1 MPHADVSRMLEYEAK
16 ALLERLAEIRP
27 FALTLPMV
35 AAAAPSAAAQAAI
48 ESFLSR
54 GRQQLRRTLRQ
65 FLDWLASPAG
75 VAAAPE
81 RAQQRFTMLRMRFL
95 SVITQFDVFADALA
109 ERSQHNYGELLGG
122 LDVAAAEALDLPGDR
137 FTPPPVICHLDR
149 GAGAAIRRVRTR
161 LEGGGT
167 TPVAIIRVP
176 RERMVGSG
184 IASSLVHEVGHQAAE
199 LLDLVRPLRDALG
212 EIAARGGPASPAWA
226 CLQAWISEI
235 LSDLWGVARV
245 GIAATTGLIGVVSLP
260 RVFVTRV
267 TLGDPHP
274 SPWIRVKI
282 SAAFGKALFPDPQ
295 WDRIASLWESLYP
308 LDAPGGAAS
317 GTAGGV
323 SPTGGTPAG
332 EVALLRLLDAT
343 LPQFVQFVLRFR
355 PERMGGATLAEAFPL
370 HDRTP
375 ARLRVLWQEHRRRPA
390 RLAALPP
397 TVAFAAVGQAR
408 HDGAVSATS
417 ESLLLR
423 RLLRYW
429 ALRSTVD
436 ASEICS
442 SVRRPRGLALAV

>member
-48 ESFLSR
+48 ESFLAR

-75 VAAAPE
+75 VAAPPD

-109 ERSQHNYGELLGG
+109 ERSQHNYGELIGG
-122 LDVAAAEALDLPGDR
+122 LDVAAAEALDLPGDH

-199 LLDLVRPLRDALG
+199 LLDLLRPMRDALG
-212 EIAARGGPASPAWA
+212 EIAARGGPAAPAWA
-226 CLQAWISEI
+226 CFRAWISEI

-245 GIAATTGLIGVVSLP
+245 GIAATTGLMGVLSLP

-267 TLGDPHP
+267 TLDDPHP

-295 WDRIASLWESLYP
+295 WDRIASVWESLYP
-308 LDAPGGAAS
+308 LDAAA
-317 GTAGGV
+317 GNAAGD
-323 SPTGGTPAG
+323 
-332 EVALLRLLDAT
+332 VAMLRLLDAN
-343 LPQFVQFVLRFR
+343 LPQFVQFVLRFQ
-355 PERMGGATLAEAFPL
+355 PERLGGTTLAEAFPL
-370 HDRTP
+370 GDRTP
-375 ARLRVLWQEHRRRPA
+375 TRLRVLWQEHRRRPA

-408 HDGAVSATS
+408 HDGTVSATS